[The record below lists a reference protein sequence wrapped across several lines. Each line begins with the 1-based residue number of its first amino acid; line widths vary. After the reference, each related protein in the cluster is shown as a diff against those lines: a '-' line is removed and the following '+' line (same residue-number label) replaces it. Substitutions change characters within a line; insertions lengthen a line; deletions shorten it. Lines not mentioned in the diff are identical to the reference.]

1 MKPKKKITYINEIMD
16 GKVQKATGT
25 GGAVPIRNDKGE
37 VVMQKV
43 KVQRYVAGKR
53 PKYAPDSDT
62 DEELEERTSEK
73 SSDEEDAAPTTSRH
87 IPNVDLSQV
96 DDRRLKR
103 LMDVDNER
111 RERPT
116 RHRQVAEPVILE
128 AGQDEDENDQEEEE
142 AEPKQEPKADSD
154 NEEDDIDEEERMRK
168 RLELKKRAL
177 QRQEEL
183 MVVEDEQKQQS
194 DGSEEE
200 SDETDET
207 ETDEEYSDSEDEIA
221 PRLKPVFVRKSDR
234 VTIQEKEA
242 LEEKEKELE
251 AERGKLRLEAKKET
265 KKIIE
270 MEVAKEKL
278 SEKENDDNIQCDFDT
293 DGENNEEDYE
303 MWKLREL
310 RRIKRDR
317 DERDA
322 LEKEKQE
329 ILRVRNM
336 TEEER
341 AEYLKANPK
350 VLVNEANKG
359 KYKYLQKYYHRGAF
373 FMDEDDEVFK
383 RNFAEPTLEDHFD
396 KTILPKV
403 MQVKNFGMSGR
414 TKYTHL
420 LDQDTTRKEDNPWAN
435 QEKFIMG
442 KGGGTKQVFSK
453 PTAKKTK

>member
-1 MKPKKKITYINEIMD
+1 MD

-62 DEELEERTSEK
+62 DDEQLAERASD
-73 SSDEEDAAPTTSRH
+73 DEEDAPTTSRRH
-87 IPNVDLSQV
+87 IPDVDLSQV

-128 AGQDEDENDQEEEE
+128 AGHDEDQNDQEDEE
-142 AEPKQEPKADSD
+142 AAPKQEPKADSD
-154 NEEDDIDEEERMRK
+154 NEEDDDIDEEERMRK
-168 RLELKKRAL
+168 RSELKRRAL

-183 MVVEDEQKQQS
+183 MVVEDEQRQQQQQQQS

-200 SDETDET
+200 TDETDET
-207 ETDEEYSDSEDEIA
+207 ETDEEYSGSEDEIA

-242 LEEKEKELE
+242 LDLKEKELE
-251 AERGKLRLEAKKET
+251 AERGKLRQEAKKET

-303 MWKLREL
+303 RWKLREL

-317 DERDA
+317 EERDA

-336 TEEER
+336 SEEER

-350 VLVNEANKG
+350 VLVNEASKG

-442 KGGGTKQVFSK
+442 KGGGTKQVFGK